1 MAGVSSMMSNRL
13 RIRALLLAVS
23 LSLASAGC
31 AGAGSSAASGIP
43 VLPKVPG
50 VERHVLN
57 VAISP
62 VVDSAGF
69 YLAQRLGLFAEEG
82 LTVNYT
88 PAHGD
93 TVISDAVS
101 GKYDIIATNY
111 VSYVEAQSSRQADLR
126 IIAEGS
132 LLTPGSRV
140 IMTLPDS
147 RVQTLGGLR
156 GHVLGVNPDANI
168 GFLLAASV
176 LTDEGVPMNQG
187 HGSSRQAVSFPA
199 FSMPYPDASPA
210 LVSRQVAAAVMSEPF
225 ATQAAEQHGAVTIAD
240 LDSGTTQQFPV
251 EGYAVTKSWAGR
263 YPNTLKAFLIALEAG
278 QQRADTDRK
287 AVEDAYVALKPGT
300 GHIDQR
306 TAALMAI
313 NDYPLGVDATRLQ
326 RVPDVMRQFGF
337 LKQHFSIRQLLS

>member
-1 MAGVSSMMSNRL
+1 MMSNRL
-13 RIRALLLAVS
+13 RARALLIAVS
-23 LSLASAGC
+23 LALASSGCASAG
-31 AGAGSSAASGIP
+31 AGGFAVNGNP

-50 VERHVLN
+50 VEKHILN

-69 YLAQRLGLFAEEG
+69 YVAQRLGLFAQEG
-82 LTVNYT
+82 LTVNYS

-93 TVISDAVS
+93 TVISDAVR

-111 VSYVEAQSSRQADLR
+111 VSYVEAQSSHQANLR

-140 IMTLPDS
+140 IMTLPGS
-147 RVQTLGGLR
+147 PVQTLAELR

-176 LTDEGVPMNQG
+176 LTGEGVPMSQG
-187 HGSSRQAVSFPA
+187 HGSSHGAVSFPA

-225 ATQAAEQHGAVTIAD
+225 ATQVAEQHGAIAIAD
-240 LDSGTTQQFPV
+240 LDSGATQQFPV
-251 EGYAVTKSWAGR
+251 EGYAVTRDWAAR
-263 YPNTLKAFLIALEAG
+263 YPNTLKAFLAALEAG
-278 QQRADTDRK
+278 QQRSDIDRR
-287 AVEDAYVALKPGT
+287 AVEDAYVALQPGA

-313 NDYPLGVDATRLQ
+313 NEYPLGVDATRLQ

-337 LKQHFSIRQLLS
+337 LRQHFSISQLLS